1 MSDKHVH
8 IKDKYISKAI
18 ELADKLLDVSVSG
31 TKEAGDDSSMI
42 FFGTIRDYAFKIKKL
57 ADELLKKRQEHN

>member
-8 IKDKYISKAI
+8 LKNKYISKAV

-31 TKEAGDDSSMI
+31 TREAGDDSSMI

-57 ADELLKKRQEHN
+57 ANELLKKKEK

>member
-1 MSDKHVH
+1 MSNKHVH
-8 IKDKYISKAI
+8 LKNKYISKAV

-31 TKEAGDDSSMI
+31 TREAGDDSSMI

-57 ADELLKKRQEHN
+57 ANELLEKREK

>member
-8 IKDKYISKAI
+8 LKNKYISKAV

-31 TKEAGDDSSMI
+31 TREAGDDSSMI

-57 ADELLKKRQEHN
+57 ANELLEKREK

>member
-1 MSDKHVH
+1 MSNKHVH
-8 IKDKYISKAI
+8 LKNKYISKAV

-31 TKEAGDDSSMI
+31 TREASDDSSMI

-57 ADELLKKRQEHN
+57 ANELLEKKEK

>member
-1 MSDKHVH
+1 MSNKHVH
-8 IKDKYISKAI
+8 LKNKYISKAV

-31 TKEAGDDSSMI
+31 TREAGDDSSMI

-57 ADELLKKRQEHN
+57 ADELLKKEREGN